1 MGLKRP
7 TAKTV
12 VARLRGVW
20 HDQAVKAPEDPLF
33 GIRTETVRF
42 DEAVY
47 FVPGYAA
54 HRPVSRS
61 IMDQR
66 YASPRLHKLVKNVMA
81 RRPGSMVHAGTFF
94 GDMLPSFSR
103 KTPGTVYAFEPVI
116 ENYLLARAVV
126 HENDLDNVVLLHAGL
141 GTEMGLGWIETMRR
155 HRHRG
160 GTSSIVR
167 DPAKRLLRAQRTPI
181 LSIDQMGIEDL
192 SLIQLDVEGFELPI
206 LQGAVETIRAQRPV
220 IVIEDDRK
228 NCSDLL
234 RELGYSAAARVGRD
248 HLFVVEPDATRLAD
262 VIERLSPP
270 CEGVEGAG

>member
-7 TAKTV
+7 TTKTV
-12 VARLRGVW
+12 TARLRAW
-20 HDQAVKAPEDPLF
+20 RRDRAAKPPTDPVF
-33 GIRTETVRF
+33 GIKTKTVCF
-42 DEAVY
+42 DDAVY
-47 FVPGYAA
+47 FVPAYAA

-61 IMDQR
+61 IMNKR
-66 YASPRLHKLVKNVMA
+66 YASPRLHSLVLDVMT

-141 GTEMGLGWIETMRR
+141 GTEVGLAWIETMRR

-167 DPAKRLLRAQRTPI
+167 APKSRMLRPQRTPI
-181 LSIDQMGIEDL
+181 LSIDQTGIENL

-206 LQGAVETIRAQRPV
+206 LEGAVETIRAGEPV
-220 IVIEDDRK
+220 IVIEDDRN
-228 NCSDLL
+228 NCSGLL
-234 RELGYSAAARVGRD
+234 QELGYSEVARVGRD
-248 HLFVVEPDATRLAD
+248 HLYVTEPDAALFSD

-270 CEGVEGAG
+270 R